1 MNVTYSHPPLHS
13 QSHSLSWDP
22 QALSVLLAQSVLH
35 KLLQS
40 LTDLR
45 SAELEKTTKLIVL
58 RTNQTA
64 KAHHFNS
71 STLAKMGLY

>member
-1 MNVTYSHPPLHS
+1 MSLTHIPPPSLS
-13 QSHSLSWDP
+13 KPDSLSWDP

-45 SAELEKTTKLIVL
+45 SAELEKT
-58 RTNQTA
+58 A
-64 KAHHFNS
+64 K
-71 STLAKMGLY
+71 